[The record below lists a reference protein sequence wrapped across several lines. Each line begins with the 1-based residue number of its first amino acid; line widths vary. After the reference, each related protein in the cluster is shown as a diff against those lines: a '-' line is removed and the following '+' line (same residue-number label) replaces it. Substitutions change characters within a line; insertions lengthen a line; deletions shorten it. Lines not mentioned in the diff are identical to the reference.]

1 MEGADV
7 VKRLLSSEAQVRVE
21 SATGL
26 KIYKIGLPGNGFIKV
41 RKWDYLLTFIS
52 GTKD

>member
-41 RKWDYLLTFIS
+41 RKWGHLVTFNQ
-52 GTKD
+52 GQKN

>member
-41 RKWDYLLTFIS
+41 RQEDNLFIFIS
-52 GTKD
+52 ETKN